1 MQLKAEEFTVAAFN
15 VDGMPR
21 SINVAGIKV
30 DLNPDAK
37 EAAGATAIGQKLKTE
52 DWDIVAASEDFNYHS
67 QIWDAA
73 WNGGVND
80 GGFSSFNST
89 THRGNISVTAEA
101 LARFIA
107 QQSPVF
113 DIDGLC
119 LFYRW
124 NRVTPSNESWTSWN
138 AHNGFTDDGADG
150 MIDKGYRYYLV
161 TLDTGEQVDV
171 YILHMDA
178 ETSDADN
185 AARDV
190 QLKQLA
196 DAIIATHNGRPVV
209 VLGDT
214 NCRYTRDYIKDHF
227 IDRIEADGRF
237 TVRDAYI
244 QRVLGG
250 LYPVVGANAIMDQ
263 GSIAANRQTHGY
275 DYGEVVDKVFY
286 INSKESGKRLSLV
299 SYKMDYS
306 FKNDEGEPLA
316 DHWPIVVKLDIHDY
330 DPAIDDDPQPDP
342 LLSGEYYI
350 RNLSNG
356 YFLKQGG
363 KYDTHAVTGTYGSL
377 MKLVHVSGGK
387 YAIQSPIGNLKLG
400 DPWMDD
406 SGQNLWY
413 VSQAIGKTKSY
424 FIYYDEGTVKRAL
437 ASNSLRSY
445 PYGPNYASVTVSTFN
460 ASSSLQKWEL
470 LTKEQLMTEMREK
483 ASEATP
489 YECTF
494 LLSGANF
501 DNKDGGKS
509 AWSGWPAGATKMT
522 YNDCGGVYDD
532 RLTNG
537 NPCAEVYCQSYGG
550 WTDYGTTWE
559 VGQTLTGLPDGKYK
573 VTMQGFYRDGDM
585 NQNNPGTLHAWLY
598 ARSGGV
604 EEKVQLQS
612 LYNAQRAAAIGNVTT
627 KDKDGY
633 YIPNGMEDATY
644 FFNAGYYENGVTV
657 TVTGGTLTVAVGKP
671 VKTKSTS
678 GWTCFDNF
686 RLFYLGDPSYDGVGS
701 IGEAKEP
708 DGRSERKI
716 LENGRIVI
724 VKEGVRYNTA
734 GQQVR

>member
-1 MQLKAEEFTVAAFN
+1 
-15 VDGMPR
+15 MPR
-21 SINVAGIKV
+21 TINVAGV
-30 DLNPDAK
+30 NVTLNPDAK
-37 EAAGATAIGQKLKTE
+37 EAAGATAVGEKLKTE

-67 QIWDAA
+67 EIWNAA
-73 WNGGVND
+73 WNGGVNG
-80 GGFSSFNST
+80 GGFSSYNST
-89 THRGNISVTAEA
+89 THRGNISVTAAA
-101 LARFIA
+101 LARFLA

-138 AHNGFTDDGADG
+138 AHYGFTEDGADG

-161 TLDTGEQVDV
+161 TLATGEEIDV

-244 QRVLGG
+244 QKVLGG
-250 LYPVVGANAIMDQ
+250 LYPVVGASAIMDQ
-263 GSIAANRQTHGY
+263 GSIAGNRQLHGY

-286 INSKESGKRLSLV
+286 INSKESGKRLSLI

-316 DHWPIVVKLDIHDY
+316 DHWPIVVKLDVHDY
-330 DPAIDDDPQPDP
+330 DPAIDDEPEADAG
-342 LLSGEYYI
+342 LSGEYYI

-363 KYDTHAVTGTYGSL
+363 RYDTHAVTGTYGSL
-377 MKLVHVSGGK
+377 MKLVRASNGK
-387 YAIQSPIGNLKLG
+387 YAIQSPIGNLMQN
-400 DPWMDD
+400 DPWMDG
-406 SGQNLWY
+406 SSQSLWS

-424 FIYYDEGTVKRAL
+424 FIYYDEGATRRVL
-437 ASNSLRSY
+437 ASNSLQSY
-445 PYGPNYASVTVSTFN
+445 PYGPNYASVTIANYN
-460 ASSSLQKWEL
+460 ANSNLQKWEL
-470 LTKEQLMTEMREK
+470 LTKEQLMAEMVEK
-483 ASEATP
+483 ASDETP

-501 DNKDGGKS
+501 DAKDSGKG

-522 YNDCGGVYDD
+522 YNDCDGALDIA
-532 RLTNG
+532 NG
-537 NPCAEVYCQSYGG
+537 NPCAEVYCMSYGG
-550 WTDYGTTWE
+550 WTNYGTTWE

-585 NQNNPGTLHAWLY
+585 NQNNPGTIHAWLY
-598 ARSGGV
+598 ARSGDA
-604 EEKVQLQS
+604 EEKTLLHS
-612 LYNAQRAAAIGNVTT
+612 MYEAQCSSISSTVTN

-633 YIPNGMEDATY
+633 FIPNSMSDATY
-644 FFNAGYYENGVTV
+644 FFNAGYYENEVTV
-657 TVTGGTLTVAVGKP
+657 TVKGGTLTVAAGKP
-671 VKTKSTS
+671 DTTKSTS

-686 RLFYLGDPSYDGVGS
+686 RLFYLGDPDYNGVGRIDGVTVQN
-701 IGEAKEP
+701 
-708 DGRSERKI
+708 GRSERKV
-716 LENGRIVI
+716 LEGGRIVI
-724 VKEGVRYNTA
+724 RKDGVRYNTA
-734 GQQVR
+734 GQQLR

>member
-1 MQLKAEEFTVAAFN
+1 
-15 VDGMPR
+15 MPR
-21 SINVAGIKV
+21 SINVAGINV

-73 WNGGVND
+73 WNGGVNG

-101 LARFIA
+101 MARFIA

-161 TLDTGEQVDV
+161 TLATGEQVDV

-263 GSIAANRQTHGY
+263 GSIAANRQAHGY

-330 DPAIDDDPQPDP
+330 DPAIDDDTPDAG
-342 LLSGEYYI
+342 LSGEYYI
-350 RNLSNG
+350 RNLSSG

-363 KYDTHAVTGTYGSL
+363 RYDTHAVTGTYGSL
-377 MKLVHVSGGK
+377 MKLVHMSNGK

-406 SGQNLWY
+406 SGQNLWK
-413 VSQAIGKTKSY
+413 VSQAIGKKKSY
-424 FIYYDEGTVKRAL
+424 YIYYVENDKWNVL
-437 ASNSLRSY
+437 ASNSARSY
-445 PYGPNYASVTVSTFN
+445 PYGPNYASVTIANLN

-470 LTKEQLMTEMREK
+470 LTKEQLMAEMREK

-501 DNKDGGKS
+501 DVKDDGKN
-509 AWSGWPAGATKMT
+509 AWSGWPKTATKMT
-522 YNDCGGVYDD
+522 YNDCGGAIDIA
-532 RLTNG
+532 NG
-537 NPCAEVYCQSYGG
+537 NPCAEVYCQSFSLGNYS
-550 WTDYGTTWE
+550 TEWE
-559 VGQTLTGLPDGKYK
+559 VGQSLTGLPDGKCK

-585 NQNNPGTLHAWLY
+585 NQNNPGTIHAWLY
-598 ARSGGV
+598 ARSSGV

-612 LYNAQRAAAIGNVTT
+612 MYNAQRTTAIGNVTT

-644 FFNAGYYENGVTV
+644 FFNAGYYENEVTV
-657 TVTGGTLTVAVGKP
+657 TVTGGTLTVAAGKP
-671 VKTKSTS
+671 VKTKTTS

-701 IGEAKEP
+701 IGEAKEQSR
-708 DGRSERKI
+708 RSERKI

>member
-1 MQLKAEEFTVAAFN
+1 
-15 VDGMPR
+15 MPR
-21 SINVAGIKV
+21 KLNVAGVTV

-37 EAAGATAIGQKLKTE
+37 EAAGATAIGMKLKTE

-67 QIWDAA
+67 EIWNAA
-73 WNGGVND
+73 WNGGVNG
-80 GGFSSFNST
+80 GGFSSYNST
-89 THRGNISVTAEA
+89 THRGNISVNAGT
-101 LARFIA
+101 LARFVA
-107 QQSPVF
+107 QQSPLF
-113 DIDGLC
+113 NIDGLC

-138 AHNGFTDDGADG
+138 AHNGYTDDGADG

-161 TLDTGEQVDV
+161 TLATGEQIDV

-237 TVRDAYI
+237 TVRDAYV
-244 QRVLGG
+244 QKVLGG

-263 GSIAANRQTHGY
+263 GDISANRQQHGY

-286 INSKESGKRLSLV
+286 INTTESGKRLSLV

-330 DPAIDDDPQPDP
+330 NPAIDDEDEPDAG
-342 LLSGEYYI
+342 LSGEYYF
-350 RNLSNG
+350 RNLSSG

-377 MKLVHVSGGK
+377 MKLVRTSGGR
-387 YAIQSPIGNLKLG
+387 YAIQSPIGNLMQS
-400 DPWMDD
+400 DPWMDG
-406 SGQNLWY
+406 SSQSLWY
-413 VSQAIGKTKSY
+413 VSQAIGKKKSY
-424 FIYYDEGTVKRAL
+424 FIYYDEGTVRRVL

-445 PYGPNYASVTVSTFN
+445 PHDPNYASVTISSFN
-460 ASSSLQKWEL
+460 ANSSLQKWEL
-470 LTKEQLMTEMREK
+470 LTKEQLMAEMVEN
-483 ASEATP
+483 ASETSP

-494 LLSGANF
+494 LLPGANF
-501 DNKDGGKS
+501 DNKDEGKK
-509 AWSGWPAGATKMT
+509 AWSGWPVNATKMT
-522 YNDCGGVYDD
+522 YNDCGGAIDI
-532 RLTNG
+532 TNG
-537 NPCAEVYCQSYGG
+537 NPCAEVYCSSYSGVTSYG
-550 WTDYGTTWE
+550 TEWE
-559 VGQTLTGLPDGKYK
+559 VGQTLTGLPDGRYK
-573 VTMQGFYRDGDM
+573 VTMQGFYRDGEM
-585 NQNNPGTLHAWLY
+585 NQNNPGAIHAYLY

-604 EEKVQLQS
+604 EEKTSLQS
-612 LYNAQRAAAIGNVTT
+612 MYNAQCSRISNTVKN

-633 YIPNGMEDATY
+633 FIPNGMEDATY
-644 FFNAGYYENGVTV
+644 FFNAGYYENEVTV

-671 VKTKSTS
+671 DKTKSTS

-686 RLFYLGDPSYDGVGS
+686 RLFYLGNPDYDGIESV
-701 IGEAKEP
+701 EAAETTS
-708 DGRSERKI
+708 GRSERKM

-724 VKEGVRYNTA
+724 VKDGVRYNTA
-734 GQQVR
+734 GQQIR

>member
-1 MQLKAEEFTVAAFN
+1 
-15 VDGMPR
+15 MPR
-21 SINVAGIKV
+21 EIEVKVAGIVVRKV
-30 DLNPDAK
+30 TLNPDAK

-67 QIWDAA
+67 EIWNAA
-73 WNGGVND
+73 WNGGVD
-80 GGFSSFNST
+80 GGGFSSYNST
-89 THRGNISVTAEA
+89 THRGNISATATAIE
-101 LARFIA
+101 RFLA

-119 LFYRW
+119 LFYRR
-124 NRVTPSNESWTSWN
+124 NRVTPSNESWTSWD
-138 AHNGFTDDGADG
+138 AHNGFDKDGADG

-161 TLDTGEQVDV
+161 TLATGEEVDV

-263 GSIAANRQTHGY
+263 GSIEANRQAHGY

-330 DPAIDDDPQPDP
+330 DPAIDDEPAPDAR
-342 LLSGEYYI
+342 LSGEYYI
-350 RNLSNG
+350 RNLSSG

-363 KYDTHAVTGTYGSL
+363 MYDTHAVTGTYGSL
-377 MKLVHVSGGK
+377 MKLVHVSNGK

-406 SGQNLWY
+406 SSQNLWK
-413 VSQAIGKTKSY
+413 VSQTVGKNKAY
-424 FIYYDEGTVKRAL
+424 YIYYVEDSKWRVL
-437 ASNSLRSY
+437 ASNSTRSY
-445 PYGPNYASVTVSTFN
+445 PYGPNYASVTITDLN

-470 LTKEQLMTEMREK
+470 LTKEQLMAEMREK
-483 ASEATP
+483 ASETTP

-501 DNKDGGKS
+501 DVKDGGKN
-509 AWSGWPAGATKMT
+509 AWSGWPVNATKMT
-522 YNDCGGVYDD
+522 YNDCGGAIDI
-532 RLTNG
+532 TNG
-537 NPCAEVYCQSYGG
+537 NPCAEVYCASYDD
-550 WTDYGTTWE
+550 WFKEYGTTWE

-585 NQNNPGTLHAWLY
+585 NQNNPGAVHAWLY

-604 EEKVQLQS
+604 EEKTLLQS
-612 LYNAQRAAAIGNVTT
+612 MYNAQRASAIGNVTT
-627 KDKDGY
+627 KDKDNNY

-644 FFNAGYYENGVTV
+644 FFNAGYYENEVTV
-657 TVTGGTLTVAVGKP
+657 TVTGGTLNVAVGKP
-671 VKTKSTS
+671 VKTKTTS

-701 IGEAKEP
+701 IGEAKEQS
-708 DGRSERKI
+708 GRSERKI
-716 LENGRIVI
+716 LENGRVVI
-724 VKEGVRYNTA
+724 VKDGVRYNTA

>member
-1 MQLKAEEFTVAAFN
+1 
-15 VDGMPR
+15 MPR
-21 SINVAGIKV
+21 KISVAGVNV

-37 EAAGATAIGQKLKTE
+37 EAAGATAIGEKLKTE
-52 DWDIVAASEDFNYHS
+52 DWDIVAASEDFNFHGE
-67 QIWDAA
+67 IWDAA
-73 WNGGVND
+73 WNGGVNG

-89 THRGNISVTAEA
+89 THRGNISVTLEA
-101 LARFIA
+101 LARFA
-107 QQSPVF
+107 RQQSPVF

-138 AHNGFTDDGADG
+138 AHNGYTEDGADG
-150 MIDKGYRYYLV
+150 LIDKGFRYYLV
-161 TLDTGEQVDV
+161 TLATGEEVDV

-244 QRVLGG
+244 QRVLNG

-263 GSIAANRQTHGY
+263 GSIAANRQAHGY

-286 INSKESGKRLSLV
+286 INTTESGKRLSLV

-306 FKNDEGEPLA
+306 FKNDAGEPLA

-330 DPAIDDDPQPDP
+330 DPAIDDEDEPDAG
-342 LLSGEYYI
+342 LSGEYYI
-350 RNLSNG
+350 RNLSSG

-377 MKLVHVSGGK
+377 MKLVHVSNGK
-387 YAIQSPIGNLKLG
+387 YLIQSPIGNLMQN
-400 DPWMDD
+400 DPWMDG
-406 SGQNLWY
+406 SGQGLWM
-413 VSQAIGKTKSY
+413 VSQAISKIKSY
-424 FIYYDEGTVKRAL
+424 FIYYDEGSTRRVL

-445 PYGPNYASVTVSTFN
+445 PYGPNYASVTLSNFN
-460 ASSSLQKWEL
+460 ASSNLQKWEL
-470 LTKEQLMTEMREK
+470 LTKEQLMAEMVEK
-483 ASEATP
+483 ASETTP

-494 LLSGANF
+494 LLPGANF

-509 AWSGWPAGATKMT
+509 AWSGWPIGATKMT
-522 YNDCGGVYDD
+522 YNDCGGAFDEK
-532 RLTNG
+532 LTNG
-537 NPCAEVYCQSYGG
+537 NPCAEVYCSSYGG
-550 WTDYGTTWE
+550 WTDSGTEWE
-559 VGQTLTGLPDGKYK
+559 VGQTLTGLPDGRYK
-573 VTMQGFYRDGDM
+573 VTMQGYYRDGNM
-585 NQNNPGTLHAWLY
+585 NQNNPGAVHAWLY

-604 EEKVQLQS
+604 EEKTLLQS
-612 LYNAQRAAAIGNVTT
+612 MYNAQRTTAIGNVTT
-627 KDKDGY
+627 KDDDGY
-633 YIPNGMEDATY
+633 YIPDGMEDATY
-644 FFNAGYYENGVTV
+644 FFNAGYYENEVTV
-657 TVTGGTLTVAVGKP
+657 TVTGGTLNVAVGKP
-671 VKTKSTS
+671 VKTKTTS

-701 IGEAKEP
+701 IGEAIEQS
-708 DGRSERKI
+708 GRPERKI

-724 VKEGVRYNTA
+724 VKDGVRYNTA

>member
-1 MQLKAEEFTVAAFN
+1 
-15 VDGMPR
+15 MPR
-21 SINVAGIKV
+21 KISVAGVNV

-37 EAAGATAIGQKLKTE
+37 EAAGATAIGEKLKTE
-52 DWDIVAASEDFNYHS
+52 DWDIVAASEDFNFHGE
-67 QIWDAA
+67 IWDAA
-73 WNGGVND
+73 WNGGVNG

-89 THRGNISVTAEA
+89 THRGNISVTLEA
-101 LARFIA
+101 LARFA
-107 QQSPVF
+107 RQQSPVF

-138 AHNGFTDDGADG
+138 AHNGYTEDGADG
-150 MIDKGYRYYLV
+150 LIDKGFRYYLV
-161 TLDTGEQVDV
+161 TLATGEEVDV

-244 QRVLGG
+244 QRVLNG

-263 GSIAANRQTHGY
+263 GSIAANRQAHGY

-286 INSKESGKRLSLV
+286 INTTESGKRLSLV

-306 FKNDEGEPLA
+306 FKNDAGEPLA

-330 DPAIDDDPQPDP
+330 DPAIDDEDEPDAG
-342 LLSGEYYI
+342 LSGEYYI
-350 RNLSNG
+350 RNVSSG

-363 KYDTHAVTGTYGSL
+363 RYDTHAVTGTYGSL
-377 MKLVHVSGGK
+377 MKLVHVSNGK
-387 YAIQSPIGNLKLG
+387 YLIQSPIGNLMQN
-400 DPWMDD
+400 DPWMDG

-424 FIYYDEGTVKRAL
+424 FIYYDEGSTRRVL

-445 PYGPNYASVTVSTFN
+445 PYGPNYASVTLSNFN
-460 ASSSLQKWEL
+460 ASSNLQKWEL
-470 LTKEQLMTEMREK
+470 LTKEQLMAEMREK

-501 DNKDGGKS
+501 DVKDDGKN
-509 AWSGWPAGATKMT
+509 AWSGWPVNATKMT
-522 YNDCGGVYDD
+522 YNDCGGAIDIA
-532 RLTNG
+532 NG

-559 VGQTLTGLPDGKYK
+559 VGQTLTGLPDGKYR
-573 VTMQGFYRDGDM
+573 VTMQGFYRDGDI
-585 NQNNPGTLHAWLY
+585 NQNNPGAVHAWLY

-604 EEKVQLQS
+604 EEKTLLHDMYDAKCTSISSTVK
-612 LYNAQRAAAIGNVTT
+612 T
-627 KDKDGY
+627 KDKDEY

-644 FFNAGYYENGVTV
+644 FFNAGYYENEVTV
-657 TVTGGTLTVAVGKP
+657 TVTGGTLNVAVGKP
-671 VKTKSTS
+671 VKTKTTS

-701 IGEAKEP
+701 IAEAKEQS
-708 DGRSERKI
+708 GRSERKI

-724 VKEGVRYNTA
+724 VKDGVRYNTA

>member
-1 MQLKAEEFTVAAFN
+1 
-15 VDGMPR
+15 MPR
-21 SINVAGIKV
+21 KISVAGVNV

-37 EAAGATAIGQKLKTE
+37 EAAGATAIGEKLKTE
-52 DWDIVAASEDFNYHS
+52 DWDIVAASEDFNFHGE
-67 QIWDAA
+67 IWDAA
-73 WNGGVND
+73 WNGGVN
-80 GGFSSFNST
+80 GEGFSSYNST
-89 THRGNISVTAEA
+89 THRGNISVTPAA
-101 LARFIA
+101 LARFLA

-138 AHNGFTDDGADG
+138 AHNGYTEDGADG
-150 MIDKGYRYYLV
+150 LIDKGFRYYLV
-161 TLDTGEQVDV
+161 TLATGEEVDV

-244 QRVLGG
+244 QRVLNG

-286 INSKESGKRLSLV
+286 INTTESGKRLSLV

-306 FKNDEGEPLA
+306 FKNDAGEPLA

-330 DPAIDDDPQPDP
+330 DPAIDDEDEPDAG
-342 LLSGEYYI
+342 LSGEYYI
-350 RNLSNG
+350 RNLSSG

-377 MKLVHVSGGK
+377 MKLVHVSNGK
-387 YAIQSPIGNLKLG
+387 YLIQSPIGNLMQN
-400 DPWMDD
+400 DPWMDG
-406 SGQNLWY
+406 SGQGLWM
-413 VSQAIGKTKSY
+413 VSQAISKIKSY
-424 FIYYDEGTVKRAL
+424 FIYYDEGSTRRVL

-445 PYGPNYASVTVSTFN
+445 PYGPNYASVTLSNFN
-460 ASSSLQKWEL
+460 ASSNLQKWEL
-470 LTKEQLMTEMREK
+470 LTKEQLMAEMVEK
-483 ASEATP
+483 ASETTP

-494 LLSGANF
+494 FLPGANF

-509 AWSGWPAGATKMT
+509 AWSGWPIGATKMT
-522 YNDCGGVYDD
+522 YNDCGGAFDEK
-532 RLTNG
+532 LTNG
-537 NPCAEVYCQSYGG
+537 NPCAEVYCSSYGG
-550 WTDYGTTWE
+550 WTDYGTEWE
-559 VGQTLTGLPDGKYK
+559 VGQTLTGLPDGRYK
-573 VTMQGFYRDGDM
+573 VTMQGYYRDGDM
-585 NQNNPGTLHAWLY
+585 NQNNPGAVHAWLY

-604 EEKVQLQS
+604 EEKTLLHDMYDAKCTSISSTVK
-612 LYNAQRAAAIGNVTT
+612 T

-633 YIPNGMEDATY
+633 FIPNGMEDATY
-644 FFNAGYYENGVTV
+644 FFNAGYYENEVTA

-701 IGEAKEP
+701 IGEAIEQS
-708 DGRSERKI
+708 GRPERKI

-724 VKEGVRYNTA
+724 VKDGVRYNTA

>member
-1 MQLKAEEFTVAAFN
+1 
-15 VDGMPR
+15 MPR
-21 SINVAGIKV
+21 EIEVKVAGIVVRKV
-30 DLNPDAK
+30 TLNPDAK
-37 EAAGATAIGQKLKTE
+37 EEAGATAIGQKLKTE

-73 WNGGVND
+73 WNGGVN
-80 GGFSSFNST
+80 GGGLSSYNST
-89 THRGNISVTAEA
+89 THRGNISATATAIE
-101 LARFIA
+101 RFLA

-138 AHNGFTDDGADG
+138 AHNGFTEDGADG

-161 TLDTGEQVDV
+161 TLATGEQVDV

-342 LLSGEYYI
+342 RLSGEYYI

-377 MKLVHVSGGK
+377 MKLVHVSNGK
-387 YAIQSPIGNLKLG
+387 YAIQSPIGNLMQT
-400 DPWMDD
+400 DPWMDG
-406 SGQNLWY
+406 SSQNLWY

-445 PYGPNYASVTVSTFN
+445 PYDPNYASVTIANFN
-460 ASSSLQKWEL
+460 ASSNLQKWEL
-470 LTKEQLMTEMREK
+470 LTKEQLMAEMRVK
-483 ASEATP
+483 ASEETP

-501 DNKDGGKS
+501 DAKDGGKS
-509 AWSGWPAGATKMT
+509 AWSGWPVGATKMT
-522 YNDCGGVYDD
+522 YNDCGGAIDI
-532 RLTNG
+532 TNG
-537 NPCAEVYCQSYGG
+537 NPCAEVYCASYDD
-550 WTDYGTTWE
+550 WFKEYGTTWE
-559 VGQTLTGLPDGKYK
+559 VSQTLTDLPDGKYK

-604 EEKVQLQS
+604 EEKTLLQS
-612 LYNAQRAAAIGNVTT
+612 LYSAQCSKISSTVTN

-644 FFNAGYYENGVTV
+644 FFNAGYYENEVTV

-671 VKTKSTS
+671 VRTKTTS

-701 IGEAKEP
+701 IGEAKEQS
-708 DGRSERKI
+708 GRSERKI

-724 VKEGVRYNTA
+724 VKDGVRYNTA